1 MLDPLISHRSRPDP
15 LTVELEAAR
24 IGTLE
29 VRRHFV
35 SEGKAMD
42 LRDRLREVRCP
53 TLVLN
58 GAHDPLVPPQLGRE
72 IVDAIPHA
80 LARSE
85 VIEEAAHE
93 VFADNP
99 IASYQL
105 LREFLRRSA

>member
-1 MLDPLISHRSRPDP
+1 MRP
-15 LTVELEAAR
+15 AR
-24 IGTLE
+24 IGTPE

-42 LRDRLREVRCP
+42 LRDRLREVRCS

-58 GAHDPLVPPQLGRE
+58 GAHDPLVPPALGRE
-72 IVDAIPHA
+72 IVDAIPHG

-99 IASYQL
+99 IDSYQL
-105 LREFLRRSA
+105 LREFVRTSA